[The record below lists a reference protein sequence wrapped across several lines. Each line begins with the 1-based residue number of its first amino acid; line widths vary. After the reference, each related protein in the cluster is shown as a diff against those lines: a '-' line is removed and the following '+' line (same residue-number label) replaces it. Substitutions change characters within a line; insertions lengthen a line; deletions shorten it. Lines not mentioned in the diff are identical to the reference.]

1 MVEQLSDQ
9 AIIAMVKRGER
20 DAYRIIVERYQDR
33 LVALAQ
39 DVLKNRTEAEDVV
52 QESFVKAYL
61 ALDSF
66 KGESSFYTWLYRIT
80 YHMAID
86 TRRKSGRR
94 DEIST
99 ATTVGNE
106 EGAPT
111 LESTLEAPPET
122 GPDVYL
128 ERKERAT
135 CVDAALKDISP
146 EHRAIIL
153 MREVDG
159 LSYEEIAEV
168 VGISKGTVMSRLHYA
183 RKRIQQALSGL
194 WGGQDCE
201 INPNIK
207 QKLSSISE

>member
-1 MVEQLSDQ
+1 VTQQLSDQ
-9 AIIAMVKRGER
+9 AIIGLVKRGER
-20 DAYRIIVERYQDR
+20 DAYRLIVERYQDR
-33 LVALAQ
+33 LIALAN

-61 ALDSF
+61 ALESF
-66 KGESSFYTWLYRIT
+66 KGDSSFYTWLYRIT

-94 DEIST
+94 VEISSS
-99 ATTVGNE
+99 TTIGTE
-106 EGAPT
+106 DGAPT
-111 LESTLEAPPET
+111 IEATLEAPPESA
-122 GPDVYL
+122 PEVYL
-128 ERKERAT
+128 ENKQRAT
-135 CVDAALKDISP
+135 CVDAALNGISP

-159 LSYEEIAEV
+159 LSYDEIAEV

-194 WGGQDCE
+194 WSGKDCE
-201 INPNIK
+201 MAANIK
-207 QKLSSISE
+207 PKLSSISE